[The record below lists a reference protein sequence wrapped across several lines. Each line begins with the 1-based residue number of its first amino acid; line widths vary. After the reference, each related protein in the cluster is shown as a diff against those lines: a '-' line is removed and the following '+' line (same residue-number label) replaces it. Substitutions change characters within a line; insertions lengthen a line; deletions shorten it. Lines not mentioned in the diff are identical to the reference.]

1 MLLSEL
7 EKLLAYINMY
17 HNPEQSVTTCELPSG
32 YTRKMVV
39 DIDCKMVLHK
49 NWLPAGRVS
58 VITLRTDNG
67 EEKSF
72 DVYSVDWQKHECLLD
87 IKLWL
92 IGAEPSD
99 WYGLTF
105 SDSDRKHKF
114 FKQVLNFRQAHPDF
128 NKDYNTFIKEFM
140 RSLVTDPFYMSEDEM
155 YRELERAM

>member
-17 HNPEQSVTTCELPSG
+17 HNPEQSVTTCELPSS

-72 DVYSVDWQKHECLLD
+72 DVSNVDWQKHKCLLD

>member
-1 MLLSEL
+1 MPLSEL
-7 EKLLAYINMY
+7 EKLLAYINIY
-17 HNPEQSVTTCELPSG
+17 HNPEQTVTICEPPSG

-72 DVYSVDWQKHECLLD
+72 DVSGVDWQKNKCLLD

-92 IGAEPSD
+92 IGAEPGD

-105 SDSDRKHKF
+105 NDIDRKHKL